1 MSVYASMLYV
11 MFPLLGPR
19 GDDDDVCGKIYGN
32 TPSYMRIFSRGES
45 PVTSAMKSDMASK

>member
-1 MSVYASMLYV
+1 MLYV

-19 GDDDDVCGKIYGN
+19 GDDDVRGKIYGN
-32 TPSYMRIFSRGES
+32 IPSYMRVFSRGDS